1 MGIGQMLSVLV
12 AVLASWY
19 EVTNSIKF
27 IVQREEGVKKA
38 QKIAVILVVYP
49 SLGWP
54 KCKVKYKTEK

>member
-38 QKIAVILVVYP
+38 QKIAVIL
-49 SLGWP
+49 
-54 KCKVKYKTEK
+54 KV